1 LLKENNCNET
11 NDRDMDSISVIYLS
25 QNGDKVLQ
33 QKIQFLLNEIS
44 VFSSNE
50 LIVIDDCSIDNSLNI
65 LNQFKSDNIQVI
77 HNDVI
82 KGIPNSMNTGI
93 KVAKYDNIVFCDQ
106 RQSLTPGII
115 NKLVTPLR
123 YVKIGIVSA
132 CISNYDKNNHFSI
145 IRAHENSI
153 KQKEARTGN
162 LIGVYGPLYALK
174 KECYTEIPDNII
186 MDDLY
191 LTLNI
196 LQKYQVIFLKEC
208 QIVEEN
214 LYLLYSY
221 DRARRYL
228 KGFFQIFTKKMLSNL
243 SSKQIIMLFWHKYFR
258 LIIPLLIL
266 SCFIMIGMKSIG
278 HIGYLVVFTLTMFSI
293 FILPWINTGLFKK
306 FQIINLFLIS
316 LYYTIA
322 FFDIIISRF
331 LLTNNDIEK

>member
-1 LLKENNCNET
+1 
-11 NDRDMDSISVIYLS
+11 
-25 QNGDKVLQ
+25 
-33 QKIQFLLNEIS
+33 
-44 VFSSNE
+44 
-50 LIVIDDCSIDNSLNI
+50 
-65 LNQFKSDNIQVI
+65 
-77 HNDVI
+77 
-82 KGIPNSMNTGI
+82 
-93 KVAKYDNIVFCDQ
+93 
-106 RQSLTPGII
+106 
-115 NKLVTPLR
+115 
-123 YVKIGIVSA
+123 
-132 CISNYDKNNHFSI
+132 
-145 IRAHENSI
+145 
-153 KQKEARTGN
+153 
-162 LIGVYGPLYALK
+162 
-174 KECYTEIPDNII
+174 